1 MNAAFAIGR
10 VSDIDTGR
18 SKLLSLPDSEKMVN
32 KIIPMSNCQ
41 LMINPCLQVYNYV
54 SHLFGLFMNC
64 FTNSRL
70 LQRLHIDCLP
80 TFR

>member
-1 MNAAFAIGR
+1 MLIIIILGRGMNAAFAIGR

-41 LMINPCLQVYNYV
+41 LMINPCLQIYNYV
-54 SHLFGLFMNC
+54 SHFSDYL
-64 FTNSRL
+64 
-70 LQRLHIDCLP
+70 
-80 TFR
+80 